1 MVHYNSNNYYGI
13 FNKGCAQI
21 CAPKNAIINYSIL
34 TAVYIILYKLNRHPR
49 YKILDSTIYTS
60 TKISNKIQHY
70 IQQSNPNI
78 SEVLLIHFQKEVVTN
93 TNNFSETQF
102 PNFRK
107 EKIYYIKNTTVV
119 VLIGTRIYYFIKHNS
134 SSDRCNFL
142 VLVYSYVCYTTV
154 VVLCIPSTEP
164 KVYVQNIYLRYFIHF
179 FELNC
184 ILLY

>member
-1 MVHYNSNNYYGI
+1 MHIQKPSQTSFMVHYNSNNYYGI

-93 TNNFSETQF
+93 TNNFSKH
-102 PNFRK
+102 NFQISGRK
-107 EKIYYIKNTTVV
+107 KYIKNTTV
-119 VLIGTRIYYFIKHNS
+119 H
-134 SSDRCNFL
+134 SSDR
-142 VLVYSYVCYTTV
+142 YT
-154 VVLCIPSTEP
+154 
-164 KVYVQNIYLRYFIHF
+164 Y
-179 FELNC
+179 
-184 ILLY
+184 ILF

>member
-1 MVHYNSNNYYGI
+1 MHIQKPSQTSFMVHYNSNNYYGI

-93 TNNFSETQF
+93 TNNFS
-102 PNFRK
+102 
-107 EKIYYIKNTTVV
+107 
-119 VLIGTRIYYFIKHNS
+119 KHNFQIS
-134 SSDRCNFL
+134 GRKK
-142 VLVYSYVCYTTV
+142 Y
-154 VVLCIPSTEP
+154 
-164 KVYVQNIYLRYFIHF
+164 NILKTQQ
-179 FELNC
+179 
-184 ILLY
+184 

>member
-1 MVHYNSNNYYGI
+1 MHIQKPSQTSFMVHYNSNNYYGI

-70 IQQSNPNI
+70 IHNNQIRTLARYYSYIFKKKSLQIQQ
-78 SEVLLIHFQKEVVTN
+78 F
-93 TNNFSETQF
+93 FETQF

-107 EKIYYIKNTTVV
+107 EKIY
-119 VLIGTRIYYFIKHNS
+119 
-134 SSDRCNFL
+134 
-142 VLVYSYVCYTTV
+142 
-154 VVLCIPSTEP
+154 
-164 KVYVQNIYLRYFIHF
+164 
-179 FELNC
+179 
-184 ILLY
+184 

>member
-1 MVHYNSNNYYGI
+1 MHIQKPSQTSFMVHYNSNNYYGI

-78 SEVLLIHFQKEVVTN
+78 SEVLLIHFQKEVVQMQTIFRN
-93 TNNFSETQF
+93 TISKFPEGKNILKTQQ
-102 PNFRK
+102 
-107 EKIYYIKNTTVV
+107 YTV
-119 VLIGTRIYYFIKHNS
+119 VLIGTRIFYFK
-134 SSDRCNFL
+134 
-142 VLVYSYVCYTTV
+142 T
-154 VVLCIPSTEP
+154 
-164 KVYVQNIYLRYFIHF
+164 QQ
-179 FELNC
+179 
-184 ILLY
+184 